1 MYFYTRNSLVY
12 AVSLISFDFQRYRYF
27 SISGYGKKEGKNAS
41 WKLILR
47 KSKKHFFLFIRDE
60 KRHVLYT
67 RICILNCRIDWNRS
81 QTLKLRFQK
90 VICEKRFWRNKSC
103 PKMKKSCQKL
113 KLRFQDLKY
122 ILTGVFLHEEFTGI
136 RSFPYLFRFSKI
148 SIFFD
153 FRISKKSTQIR
164 EFKINIAKK

>member
-12 AVSLISFDFQRYRYF
+12 AVSLISSDFQRYRYF
-27 SISGYGKKEGKNAS
+27 SISGYRKKEGKNAS

-47 KSKKHFFLFIRDE
+47 KSKKHFFLFIREE
-60 KRHVLYT
+60 KMHVLYT

-103 PKMKKSCQKL
+103 PKMKKSCRKIKTSFSRL
-113 KLRFQDLKY
+113 KIY
-122 ILTGVFLHEEFTGI
+122 LTRCIFTRGI
-136 RSFPYLFRFSKI
+136 HWYTQFSLSLLIFKDIDIFRFG
-148 SIFFD
+148 D
-153 FRISKKSTQIR
+153 NEKKKGKTR
-164 EFKINIAKK
+164 VEN